1 MAEST
6 YSSSKTSGEEDN
18 TEGGM
23 ISMVGLGVASFSL
36 ADAQIPCVTST
47 AHLEE
52 QVDHDVERERKRK
65 QSRRKTKRFILS
77 QDVDPLNQKIT
88 IVVATVAVLGLVFAL
103 TVMYMEMSMVA
114 TIAFFFPLVT
124 SPYVIYQRDKIQRL
138 PCTYKESTVEQKQK
152 RHAVRPKQRSLF
164 LGTILLCPLS
174 FVCV

>member
-6 YSSSKTSGEEDN
+6 YSSKASGEEDN

-36 ADAQIPCVTST
+36 ADAQIPCVPST

-52 QVDHDVERERKRK
+52 QVDHDVERKRK

-103 TVMYMEMSMVA
+103 TVMYIEMSMVA
-114 TIAFFFPLVT
+114 TVAFFFPLVT
-124 SPYVIYQRDKIQRL
+124 SPYVIYQRAKIQRL

-152 RHAVRPKQRSLF
+152 KACVRPK
-164 LGTILLCPLS
+164 
-174 FVCV
+174 